1 MTVPTVVVKL
11 HYRLSTTLQ
20 ISQALTVRSWSNPLI
35 LQTCLQLSHRFFWTC
50 RKSQQVEVYIAHHQ
64 VLANSL
70 DDLQP
75 AIAEQ
80 NEWQSASFGLAR
92 RPGYRHL

>member
-11 HYRLSTTLQ
+11 HYRLSTLQ
-20 ISQALTVRSWSNPLI
+20 ISQALAVRSWSDPLI
-35 LQTCLQLSHRFFWTC
+35 LQSCLQLSHRFFWTS

-64 VLANSL
+64 VLANGL
-70 DDLQP
+70 DGLQP